1 MTDTPQT
8 APDGAGTD
16 AIAAALTNSC
26 MQAIARGLN
35 KAGRRGGLGDS
46 RALRAGIRVI
56 LAETLRDMDERD
68 IGAMLSSM
76 GVSVPKRVS
85 SARVMRFP

>member
-1 MTDTPQT
+1 M
-8 APDGAGTD
+8 TD

-46 RALRAGIRVI
+46 RALRAGICAVI
-56 LAETLRDMDERD
+56 AKNLRDMDECD
-68 IGAMLSSM
+68 IEKMQSSM
-76 GVSVPKRVS
+76 GISDPKRVS
-85 SARVMRFP
+85 STRVLRFS